1 MTGVDRE
8 WVGTGVQVKID
19 NAGRELPE
27 FDPRT
32 GDHLWNVVALFRI
45 NVEQLGDPT
54 ATPMLDSEN
63 LVSIMG
69 PGCLHCEEVYTPQ
82 LAKRR
87 CRGKG
92 RRP

>member
-1 MTGVDRE
+1 MTADERA
-8 WVGTGVQVKID
+8 WVGTGVNIRVDAPQ
-19 NAGRELPE
+19 RPLPE

-32 GDHLWNVVALFRI
+32 GDHLWNVIAMFRI
-45 NVEQLGDPT
+45 DVDRLGDPDH
-54 ATPMLDSEN
+54 TPMLDGEN

-69 PGCLHCEEVYTPQ
+69 PGCLHCEETYTPR

-92 RRP
+92 RS